1 LTPPGARGNFPPA
14 AAQMRHRIH
23 PHEVNVNAA
32 PTAPI
37 DIETARLAIRAL
49 GAGDEER
56 LQRVFDACADH
67 FTALTGQPRPAPDA
81 GAQELAACLAT
92 PGRQVAVLTLADR
105 GEDVGAVG
113 WWAGNP
119 GPDRALLGMLMVDPA
134 HRRQGLA
141 REALDAVEVWLAG
154 RGIAALRTA
163 FQRRRLAVHPIVR
176 ALGFTEMSIREHAL
190 LGLPGV
196 GISLWEKPVG

>member
-1 LTPPGARGNFPPA
+1 MVVSAEPD
-14 AAQMRHRIH
+14 
-23 PHEVNVNAA
+23 
-32 PTAPI
+32 API
-37 DIETARLAIRAL
+37 DIETERLAIRAL

-56 LQRVFDACADH
+56 LQRVFAACADH
-67 FTALTGQPRPAPDA
+67 FTALTGQPGPAPDA
-81 GAQELAACLAT
+81 AAQEMAACLAT
-92 PGRQVAVLTLADR
+92 PGRQVAMLTKIDS

-119 GPDRALLGMLMVDPA
+119 QADRALLGMLMIHPA

-141 REALDAVEVWLAG
+141 REALEAVEVWVAG

-163 FQRRRLAVHPIVR
+163 FQRRRYTVHPIVK

-190 LGLPGV
+190 LGLAGA

>member
-1 LTPPGARGNFPPA
+1 MT
-14 AAQMRHRIH
+14 
-23 PHEVNVNAA
+23 AA
-32 PTAPI
+32 PPPPI
-37 DIETARLAIRAL
+37 DIETARLAIRAV

-67 FTALTGQPRPAPDA
+67 FAALTGAPGPAADA
-81 GAQELAACLAT
+81 AARELRACAET
-92 PGRQVAVLTLADR
+92 PGRQVAVLTLAET
-105 GEDVGAVG
+105 GEDVGAAG

-119 GPDRALLGMLMVDPA
+119 APDRALLGMLMVAPA

-141 REALDAVEVWLAG
+141 REALQAVEVWLAG
-154 RGIAALRTA
+154 QGIRGLRTA
-163 FQRRRLAVHPIVR
+163 FPRRRLPVHAVVR

-190 LGLPGV
+190 LGLGGA

>member
-1 LTPPGARGNFPPA
+1 VTL
-14 AAQMRHRIH
+14 
-23 PHEVNVNAA
+23 A

-49 GAGDEER
+49 SAADEGR
-56 LQRVFDACADH
+56 LQRLFEACADH
-67 FTALTGQPRPAPDA
+67 FSALTGQPRPAPDA
-81 GAQELAACLAT
+81 AAQELRACEQT
-92 PGRQVAVLTLADR
+92 WGRQVAMLTLADT
-105 GEDVGAVG
+105 GQDVGAVG

-119 GPDRALLGMLMVDPA
+119 GPDRALLGMLMIDPE

-141 REALDAVEVWLAG
+141 REALDAVEVWLGG
-154 RGIAALRTA
+154 RGIVALRTA

>member
-1 LTPPGARGNFPPA
+1 VT
-14 AAQMRHRIH
+14 
-23 PHEVNVNAA
+23 VNAA

-49 GAGDEER
+49 GTGDEDR
-56 LQRVFDACADH
+56 LQRVFAACADH
-67 FTALTGQPRPAPDA
+67 FAALTGQPGPAPDA
-81 GAQELAACLAT
+81 AAHELRLCDET
-92 PGRQVAVLTLADR
+92 WGRQVAVLTRIDT

-119 GPDRALLGMLMVDPA
+119 GPDRALLGMLMIAPA

-141 REALDAVEVWLAG
+141 REALQAVEVWLGG

-190 LGLPGV
+190 LGLAGA